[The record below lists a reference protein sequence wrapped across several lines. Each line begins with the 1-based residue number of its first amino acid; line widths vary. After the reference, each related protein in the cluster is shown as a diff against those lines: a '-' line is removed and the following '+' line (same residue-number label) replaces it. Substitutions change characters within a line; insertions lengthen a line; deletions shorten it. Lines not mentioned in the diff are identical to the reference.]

1 MRQFFLTRNLLL
13 ALALTWLATAAAQ
26 AQFAVTALS
35 PARNAK
41 AAPRPTNV
49 GITFNQSVNA
59 ARAGNVRVFSAQRG
73 GQLVRGGNATA
84 SGSTITV
91 NPASD
96 LQPGETVFVTVPAT
110 VTSAGATAATP
121 HVYQFTA
128 AAGTAT
134 GTFDGGTD
142 PYVNVSPNSV
152 VVGDIDGDGDLDLL
166 TANLIGSV
174 NIRLNNGMG
183 VFSGNTGVAVG
194 ATTASVALGDLDGD
208 GDLDLVTADY
218 SGNTASV
225 RLNNGAVGFNTGSNP
240 GVGTNPTSVAVG
252 DVDGDGDLDLLT
264 ANYSSNTVSV
274 RLNNGAGAFSG
285 GSDPSVGIRP
295 QGVAVGDVD
304 GDGDLDLLTTN
315 SGTTGTLS
323 VRLNNGAG
331 GFGGGSVLS
340 LGGRPNS
347 VALGDLD
354 GDGDLDLLTANGIG
368 SSTASVRF
376 NNGAGT
382 FSGGSDPSVGIYPQS
397 VAVGDVDGDGDLD
410 LLTANSGDGTV
421 SVRLNQSAPTATTA
435 TPASITGTSA
445 VLGGTVAST
454 SSTAITERGVVYVAG
469 TGTPTTANTKVAMG
483 SGTGSFAQAVTG
495 LAAGTTYAVRAYAIN
510 SVGIGYGPVLSFT
523 TPGVLAVGTGT
534 QPAYVLLYPNP
545 AGTRCTLVRPAA
557 TAATA
562 ELLNALGQVVRRFIL
577 PTVETTLDL
586 RGLVPGVYQL
596 RFPLN
601 GQPTSKRLLIE

>member
-1 MRQFFLTRNLLL
+1 MRQFFPARNLLL
-13 ALALTWLATAAAQ
+13 ALALPWLATAAAQ

-35 PARNAK
+35 PARNAT

-110 VTSAGATAATP
+110 VASTGATAATP

-128 AAGTAT
+128 TAGTAT

-142 PYVNVSPNSV
+142 PYVNVSPMSV

-194 ATTASVALGDLDGD
+194 TTTASVALGDLDGD

-218 SGNTASV
+218 SSNTASV
-225 RLNNGAVGFNTGSNP
+225 RLNNGTGQFNNGSNP

-264 ANYSSNTVSV
+264 ANYGTTGTVSV
-274 RLNNGAGAFSG
+274 RLNNGAGVFSG
-285 GSDPSVGIRP
+285 GSDP
-295 QGVAVGDVD
+295 GVD
-304 GDGDLDLLTTN
+304 
-315 SGTTGTLS
+315 S
-323 VRLNNGAG
+323 R
-331 GFGGGSVLS
+331 
-340 LGGRPNS
+340 
-347 VALGDLD
+347 
-354 GDGDLDLLTANGIG
+354 
-368 SSTASVRF
+368 
-376 NNGAGT
+376 
-382 FSGGSDPSVGIYPQS
+382 PQS

-410 LLTANSGDGTV
+410 LLTANGIGTV
-421 SVRLNQSAPTATTA
+421 SVRLNNGAGVFSGGSNPGVGTNPT
-435 TPASITGTSA
+435 SVA
-445 VLGGTVAST
+445 VGDVDGDGDLDLL
-454 SSTAITERGVVYVAG
+454 
-469 TGTPTTANTKVAMG
+469 TAN
-483 SGTGSFAQAVTG
+483 
-495 LAAGTTYAVRAYAIN
+495 
-510 SVGIGYGPVLSFT
+510 YG
-523 TPGVLAVGTGT
+523 
-534 QPAYVLLYPNP
+534 
-545 AGTRCTLVRPAA
+545 
-557 TAATA
+557 
-562 ELLNALGQVVRRFIL
+562 
-577 PTVETTLDL
+577 
-586 RGLVPGVYQL
+586 
-596 RFPLN
+596 
-601 GQPTSKRLLIE
+601 